1 MNTNQPWYVL
11 NPEYFKQNSNQ
22 PEKPIFM
29 EVQFRY
35 EISTDGGF
43 SKRLFDNFDINFDIN
58 ALRKM
63 VE

>member
-1 MNTNQPWYVL
+1 
-11 NPEYFKQNSNQ
+11 
-22 PEKPIFM
+22 M